1 MKGGKSMLQFFT
13 QCEKKENRRL
23 GMTMIG
29 KYIQG
34 WNEIYNLHRYVSCYG
49 KHALVLIDTFFYST
63 LDRKSVV

>member
-1 MKGGKSMLQFFT
+1 
-13 QCEKKENRRL
+13 
-23 GMTMIG
+23 MIG

-63 LDRKSVV
+63 LKENLQKNFADSGLGFQAVGIQR